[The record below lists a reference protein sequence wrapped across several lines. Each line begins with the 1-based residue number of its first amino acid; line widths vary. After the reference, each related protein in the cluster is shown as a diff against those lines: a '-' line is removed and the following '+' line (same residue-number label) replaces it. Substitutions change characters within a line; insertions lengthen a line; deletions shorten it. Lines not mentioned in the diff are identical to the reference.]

1 MLVRGV
7 VAQQPAVLPDLKGD
21 ALDRL
26 PCFLIDLVDTEVFLD
41 GVLENQ
47 GRDLG
52 LIFDQLY
59 SLLRSIQ
66 IVVFFITVYLNNA
79 VCTGLQVFDH
89 RFAVL
94 IRGDGGKFRVVVV
107 HIEFPALQGDPGVLV
122 LLDDTDGQL
131 LRVRYIDF
139 ADDLRGVC
147 GRVNVNLMLYFVL

>member
-1 MLVRGV
+1 MCIRDRHWSAGVKVYFLYDNILFAGIGDSEERGVLRIVLNRKCLFVDDIPRIGYDFLCLISTRLCIGQPDAAMLVRGV

-59 SLLRSIQ
+59 SCLLYTSRC
-66 IVVFFITVYLNNA
+66 V
-79 VCTGLQVFDH
+79 
-89 RFAVL
+89 
-94 IRGDGGKFRVVVV
+94 
-107 HIEFPALQGDPGVLV
+107 
-122 LLDDTDGQL
+122 
-131 LRVRYIDF
+131 
-139 ADDLRGVC
+139 
-147 GRVNVNLMLYFVL
+147 